1 MEVFYRWQNK
11 DLLKDVK
18 RIHNVNT
25 SVKGSKVH
33 VHFKDETCLNI
44 DGTIH
49 DPKRGIPRVSR
60 KTREWLEKY
69 GWKVPNKYRR

>member
-1 MEVFYRWQNK
+1 MNEQIKNGQAP
-11 DLLKDVK
+11 KDVEF
-18 RIHNVNT
+18 IHNVNT
-25 SVKGSKVH
+25 SVKGSKIH

-49 DPKRGIPRVSR
+49 DSKRGIPRVSR

-69 GWKVPNKYRR
+69 VWKVPNIYRR